1 MLKYLYIPTVMLISV
16 TSYTQVIYMGDVDVV
31 TVKVPRELKK
41 KMKQLNINW
50 SQFVRECI
58 ERKMDEQKISEAS
71 RRLDDIRGRG
81 EQVPTKELTS
91 WIREDRER

>member
-1 MLKYLYIPTVMLISV
+1 
-16 TSYTQVIYMGDVDVV
+16 MGEVDVV

-41 KMKQLNINW
+41 KMKQVDMNW
-50 SQFVRECI
+50 SQYIRECI
-58 ERKMDEQKISEAS
+58 ERKMDEQRTREAS

-81 EQVPTKELTS
+81 EQVPTKELVS

>member
-1 MLKYLYIPTVMLISV
+1 MLIWV
-16 TSYTQVIYMGDVDVV
+16 TPYILLIRMGEVDVI

-41 KMKQLNINW
+41 KMKQVDMNW
-50 SQFVRECI
+50 SQYIRECI
-58 ERKMDEQKISEAS
+58 ERKMDEQRTREAS

-81 EQVPTKELTS
+81 EQVPTKELVS

>member
-1 MLKYLYIPTVMLISV
+1 LIC
-16 TSYTQVIYMGDVDVV
+16 MGEVDVV

-41 KMKQLNINW
+41 KMKQVDMNW
-50 SQFVRECI
+50 SQYIRECI
-58 ERKMDEQKISEAS
+58 ERKMDEQRTREAS

-81 EQVPTKELTS
+81 EQVPTKELVS

>member
-1 MLKYLYIPTVMLISV
+1 MFLVMLISKY
-16 TSYTQVIYMGDVDVV
+16 SYILWIIMGDVDVI

-41 KMKQLNINW
+41 KMKQVDMNW
-50 SQFVRECI
+50 SQFIRESI
-58 ERKMDEQKISEAS
+58 ERKMEEQRMTDAS

-81 EQVPTKELTS
+81 GQVSTEELVS

>member
-1 MLKYLYIPTVMLISV
+1 MVMLIKV
-16 TSYTQVIYMGDVDVV
+16 FLYILWIYMGEVDIV

-41 KMKQLNINW
+41 KMKQVDINW
-50 SQFVRECI
+50 SQFIRDSI
-58 ERKMDEQKISEAS
+58 ERKMEEQRMMEAS

-81 EQVPTKELTS
+81 EQVSTEELVT

>member
-1 MLKYLYIPTVMLISV
+1 
-16 TSYTQVIYMGDVDVV
+16 MGEVDVV

-41 KMKQLNINW
+41 KMKQVDMNW
-50 SQFVRECI
+50 SQYIRECI
-58 ERKMDEQKISEAS
+58 ERKMDEQRTKEAS

-81 EQVPTKELTS
+81 EQVPTKELVS

>member
-1 MLKYLYIPTVMLISV
+1 MLIW
-16 TSYTQVIYMGDVDVV
+16 VIPYILLICMGEVDVV

-41 KMKQLNINW
+41 KMKQVDMNW
-50 SQFVRECI
+50 SQYIRECI
-58 ERKMDEQKISEAS
+58 ERKMDEQRTREAS

-81 EQVPTKELTS
+81 EQVPTKELVS

>member
-1 MLKYLYIPTVMLISV
+1 LIC
-16 TSYTQVIYMGDVDVV
+16 MGEVDVV

-41 KMKQLNINW
+41 KMKQVDMNW
-50 SQFVRECI
+50 SQYIRECI
-58 ERKMDEQKISEAS
+58 ERKMDEQRTKEAS

-81 EQVPTKELTS
+81 EQVPTKELVS

>member
-1 MLKYLYIPTVMLISV
+1 
-16 TSYTQVIYMGDVDVV
+16 MGEVDVV

-41 KMKQLNINW
+41 KMKQIDMNW
-50 SQFVRECI
+50 SQYIRECI
-58 ERKMDEQKISEAS
+58 ERKMDEQRTREAS

-81 EQVPTKELTS
+81 EQVPTKELVS

>member
-1 MLKYLYIPTVMLISV
+1 
-16 TSYTQVIYMGDVDVV
+16 MGEVDIV

-41 KMKQLNINW
+41 KMKQVDINW
-50 SQFVRECI
+50 SQFIRDSI
-58 ERKMDEQKISEAS
+58 ERKMEEQRMMEAS

-81 EQVPTKELTS
+81 EQVSTEELVT

>member
-1 MLKYLYIPTVMLISV
+1 MVMLIWV
-16 TSYTQVIYMGDVDVV
+16 TPYILLICMGEVDVI

-41 KMKQLNINW
+41 KMKQVDMNW
-50 SQFVRECI
+50 SQYIRECI
-58 ERKMDEQKISEAS
+58 ERKMDEQRIREAS

-81 EQVPTKELTS
+81 EQVPTKELVS

>member
-1 MLKYLYIPTVMLISV
+1 
-16 TSYTQVIYMGDVDVV
+16 MGEVDVV

-41 KMKQLNINW
+41 KMKQTDMNW
-50 SQFVRECI
+50 SQYIRECI
-58 ERKMDEQKISEAS
+58 EKKIDEQRIREAS

-81 EQVPTKELTS
+81 EQVPTKELAS

>member
-1 MLKYLYIPTVMLISV
+1 
-16 TSYTQVIYMGDVDVV
+16 MGEVDVI

-41 KMKQLNINW
+41 KMKQVDMNW
-50 SQFVRECI
+50 SQYIRECI
-58 ERKMDEQKISEAS
+58 ERKMDEQRTREAS

-81 EQVPTKELTS
+81 EQVPTKELVS

>member
-1 MLKYLYIPTVMLISV
+1 MIC
-16 TSYTQVIYMGDVDVV
+16 MGEVDVV

-41 KMKQLNINW
+41 KMKQVDMNW
-50 SQFVRECI
+50 SQYIRECI
-58 ERKMDEQKISEAS
+58 ERKMDEQRTKEAS

-81 EQVPTKELTS
+81 EQVPTKELVS

>member
-1 MLKYLYIPTVMLISV
+1 MLIWVTLYILLIC
-16 TSYTQVIYMGDVDVV
+16 MGEVDVV

-41 KMKQLNINW
+41 KMKQVDMNW
-50 SQFVRECI
+50 SQYIRECI
-58 ERKMDEQKISEAS
+58 ERKMDEQRTKEAS

-81 EQVPTKELTS
+81 EQVPTKELVS